1 MSIKYYIIV
10 IIIII
15 LNHIFFIRGNVR
27 KEKFCSIL
35 SSVCPKTT
43 KKLLTE
49 EERKSKQSFLSG
61 KVKMTVK
68 SFDETIW
75 IQAEIPWIFS
85 TCCKTPIFQVKTAFR
100 YFSSEVIL
108 VIFLLYIYTF
118 KESHLNMV
126 EL

>member
-10 IIIII
+10 IIII

-35 SSVCPKTT
+35 SSVCLKTT

-49 EERKSKQSFLSG
+49 EELKSKQSFLSG

-68 SFDETIW
+68 SFDETI
-75 IQAEIPWIFS
+75 
-85 TCCKTPIFQVKTAFR
+85 
-100 YFSSEVIL
+100 
-108 VIFLLYIYTF
+108 
-118 KESHLNMV
+118 
-126 EL
+126 